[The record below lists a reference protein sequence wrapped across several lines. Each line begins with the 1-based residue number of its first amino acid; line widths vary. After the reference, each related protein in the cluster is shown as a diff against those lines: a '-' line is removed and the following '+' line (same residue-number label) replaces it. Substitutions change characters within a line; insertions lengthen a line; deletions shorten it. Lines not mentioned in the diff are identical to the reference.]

1 MNNNGITPIGKD
13 RYGNTIY
20 LGDEVILID
29 YGVPCIMILSRRST
43 GYEENYIATPRNK
56 ELHAKN
62 NKDVPNRTWNPDEY
76 YKIVSQERMRNRCIK
91 ILKNDKRK

>member
-1 MNNNGITPIGKD
+1 MNNNGITPIGED

-43 GYEENYIATPRNK
+43 GYEGNYIATPRNK
-56 ELHAKN
+56 ELQAKTN
-62 NKDVPNRTWNPDEY
+62 HRYWNPDNCH
-76 YKIVSQERMRNRCIK
+76 KIVSQERMRNRCIK

>member
-1 MNNNGITPIGKD
+1 MNNNGITPIGED

-43 GYEENYIATPRNK
+43 GYKGSYIATPRNE

-62 NKDVPNRTWNPDEY
+62 YNHWNPDKY
-76 YKIVSQERMRNRCIK
+76 HKIVSQERMRNRCIK

>member
-1 MNNNGITPIGKD
+1 MNNNGITPIGED

-29 YGVPCIMILSRRST
+29 YGVPCIMILSRPST
-43 GYEENYIATPRNK
+43 GRKGNYIATPRNK
-56 ELHAKN
+56 ELQAKI
-62 NKDVPNRTWNPDEY
+62 NKDWPNRTWNPDKY
-76 YKIVSQERMRNRCIK
+76 CKIVPQERMRNRCIK